1 MISKKVSVHVQH
13 SDDASSEVDWTE
25 SSVYDTWRWLSVI
38 HDGFGY
44 DVARLKVMKRNQCL
58 AQFPLTTRRK
68 SIFLLGGSP
77 LRGTHTE
84 FGGTINT
91 ITTITAAEVMVAVH
105 THIRKMGC
113 SWIEFIFSQPILD
126 IDKVMGDLGY
136 ERKQKHSLQ
145 VDLDQ
150 SAEMVWSSFSGR
162 ARTEIRK
169 AEKYALSVERLLA
182 KHNVDY
188 MHLVNT
194 VFSGQKR
201 QPSFDI
207 KFLDA
212 IHEHLHDDEFA
223 HYGVFMR
230 GQLVAGG
237 LFLFGQ
243 DRMVFVSGA
252 SDYTSRKLGVNS
264 LIQWKAMQEAIKAG
278 IKLYDMGG
286 TGVSSIDKFK
296 ASFGGTPVTYD
307 RYVYSSL
314 FARVPARIYEFA
326 HKQGWAR

>member
-1 MISKKVSVHVQH
+1 MMSNNVSVHVQH
-13 SDDASSEVDWTE
+13 RDDTSIEMDWTE

-38 HDGFGY
+38 HDGFGC
-44 DVARLKVMKRNQCL
+44 DVARLKVMKGDQCL

-68 SIFLLGGSP
+68 SVFLLGGSP

-84 FGGTINT
+84 FGGIINT
-91 ITTITAAEVMVAVH
+91 VTTTKAAEVMAAVH
-105 THIRKMGC
+105 AHIRKMGC
-113 SWIEFIFSQPILD
+113 GWIEFIFSQPTLD
-126 IDKVMGDLGY
+126 IDKAMCDLGY
-136 ERKQKHSLQ
+136 ERNQKHSLQ

-150 SAEMVWSSFSGR
+150 SSVSVWKGFSGR

-169 AEKYALSVERLLA
+169 AEKNALSVERLVA
-182 KHNVDY
+182 KHNADY

-194 VFSGQKR
+194 VFAGQKR

-212 IHEHLHDDEFA
+212 IHGHLHDDEFA
-223 HYGVFMR
+223 HYGVFME

-237 LFLFGQ
+237 LFLYGQ
-243 DRMVFVSGA
+243 GRMVFVSGA

-264 LIQWKAMQEAIKAG
+264 LIQWRAMQEAMKAG

-326 HKQGWAR
+326 HSQGWAG